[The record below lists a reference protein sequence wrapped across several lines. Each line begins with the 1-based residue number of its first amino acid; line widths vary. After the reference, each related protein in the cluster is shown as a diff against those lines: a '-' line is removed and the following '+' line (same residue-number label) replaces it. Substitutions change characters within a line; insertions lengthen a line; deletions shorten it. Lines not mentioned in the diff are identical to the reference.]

1 VLLTIGQLAD
11 HCGVT
16 IRAIRHYH
24 RVGLLPEPDRDASGY
39 RRYGAKA
46 VVKLIRIKV
55 LAEAGV
61 QLIRIQQSQDAD
73 VDEFAAAVSGIDQA
87 LERQI
92 AQLEHRRRQLSGLLA
107 GDRLVLP
114 AEVANLLE
122 ELRAMGTSER
132 GVELE
137 REGWVLMEALC
148 PELVEGWAED
158 KRQALS
164 DPETRRLY
172 LAWDQA
178 WDLDPDDPRLEELAD
193 SMVAWAASH
202 QGDEQAKQ
210 LRSAEKSSLAVVERL
225 LAAESESYSPAWRRL
240 GELTKARRGTI
251 PTTAANQDAGNGT
264 HHHRAA
270 GTHRLAGDDRNG

>member
-1 VLLTIGQLAD
+1 MLLTIGQLAD

-24 RVGLLPEPDRDASGY
+24 RIGLLPEPDRDGSGY

-61 QLIRIQQSQDAD
+61 PLVRIQQLLDAD
-73 VDEFAAAVSGIDQA
+73 PAEFAAAVSGIDQA

-92 AQLEHRRRQLSGLLA
+92 TRLEHRRRQLTGLLA

-114 AEVANLLE
+114 AEVADLLE

-137 REGWVLMEALC
+137 REGWILMEALC
-148 PELVEGWAED
+148 PELVKDWAED

-178 WDLDPDDPRLEELAD
+178 WELDPDDPRLEELAA
-193 SMVAWAASH
+193 SVVAWAAKH
-202 QGDEQAKQ
+202 QGDERANKP
-210 LRSAEKSSLAVVERL
+210 RSAVEQSSIAVVEQL
-225 LAAESESYSPAWRRL
+225 LNAESESYSPAWRRL
-240 GELTKARRGTI
+240 RELTK
-251 PTTAANQDAGNGT
+251 NNG
-264 HHHRAA
+264 
-270 GTHRLAGDDRNG
+270 